1 VLLVRSSELRDDP
14 PLGESALARL
24 GRGAAKKECTTPLAY
39 GENALLLLRG
49 VRLGGDLL
57 LSSAV
62 FPPAFRN
69 GDLGREGKVEAPAV
83 AKGEAEPMK
92 ASKPVRLVAMLAGIC
107 CVDH

>member
-1 VLLVRSSELRDDP
+1 MLLVRSSELRDDP

-24 GRGAAKKECTTPLAY
+24 GWGAAKKECTPLAY

-57 LSSAV
+57 LPSAL

-83 AKGEAEPMK
+83 VKGEVEPMK
-92 ASKPVRLVAMLAGIC
+92 ASKPVRLVAVLAGIC